1 MRFTELCYKIGNQCV
16 VSDNGPQYT
25 STRYAKFAK
34 DYGFLHFT
42 SSPYHPRGNGEA
54 ERAVQTVK
62 TLLKKAD
69 DPYKALL
76 AYRSTPLEVG
86 FSPSELL
93 MCRKLRTTV
102 PMSRDLRKPRVPDL
116 TLVGRRDEKLK
127 ARQKENF
134 DTRHGVKEL
143 AKMNPGDTVWIP
155 DRNQAGE
162 VTEQTSQRSYV
173 VSTPEG
179 IYRRNRVH
187 LIPYP
192 ARETQEKT
200 EPCSR
205 NYCDYRQQPCSRDYR
220 NRDCNYRDAKDQIKD
235 WKFTPTH

>member
-1 MRFTELCYKIGNQCV
+1 
-16 VSDNGPQYT
+16 
-25 STRYAKFAK
+25 
-34 DYGFLHFT
+34 
-42 SSPYHPRGNGEA
+42 
-54 ERAVQTVK
+54 
-62 TLLKKAD
+62 
-69 DPYKALL
+69 
-76 AYRSTPLEVG
+76 
-86 FSPSELL
+86 

-116 TLVGRRDEKLK
+116 TLVGKRDEKLK

-143 AKMNPGDTVWIP
+143 AEMNPGDTVWIP

-200 EPCSR
+200 EPNNSPAVETTATTD
-205 NYCDYRQQPCSRDYR
+205 NSPVVETTET
-220 NRDCNYRDAKDQIKD
+220 ATATTE
-235 WKFTPTH
+235 TPRTRSKTGSLPPPIDRWDPSWTRKN